1 MTLMDDEQFLIVRRD
16 FLTLSRNIQS
26 ISESLIVFTG
36 IFESISESLYN
47 ISEKDKEGKID
58 ENKIKSRKKN

>member
-1 MTLMDDEQFLIVRRD
+1 MALMNDEQFQLIRRD

-26 ISESLIVFTG
+26 VSESLVVFTG
-36 IFESISESLYN
+36 IFESISESLYK

-58 ENKIKSRKKN
+58 EGKIKNRKKN